1 MSEQVYYGERVK
13 MLLVNHQ
20 TLLLPLCPYV
30 GSPFVNLVFQQLV
43 ENEIKCKALLASISR
58 GDGFDS

>member
-1 MSEQVYYGERVK
+1 MSEQDYYGERVK

-43 ENEIKCKALLASISR
+43 ENEIKSRLTLLLSR
-58 GDGFDS
+58 I